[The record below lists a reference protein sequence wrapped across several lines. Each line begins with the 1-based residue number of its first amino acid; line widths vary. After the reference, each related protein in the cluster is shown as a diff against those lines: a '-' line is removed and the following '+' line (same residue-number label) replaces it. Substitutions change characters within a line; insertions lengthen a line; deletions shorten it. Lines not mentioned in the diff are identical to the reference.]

1 MAGVG
6 AGAFSLLAFSFG
18 ALQLKPLSLSFSLS
32 FLLQSLFKIINKPPW
47 YTYGLGKVDTA
58 SGSEHTT
65 RQNRTLSLSL
75 SLSLFLYLK
84 AVATLR
90 KTPLTVLVHD

>member
-18 ALQLKPLSLSFSLS
+18 ALQLKPLSLYS
-32 FLLQSLFKIINKPPW
+32 
-47 YTYGLGKVDTA
+47 
-58 SGSEHTT
+58 
-65 RQNRTLSLSL
+65 
-75 SLSLFLYLK
+75 K